1 MDTTAVESKHLLHSG
16 YFHPVLR
23 RWQSPNVDITPESLM
38 YPIFVLD
45 EPDAVTE
52 IKSMPGINR
61 YGVNKLKGLLEPM
74 IAKGL
79 KSVLLFGVANNL
91 QKDKVGSGADCP
103 RNPIV
108 TAVPLL
114 RIWFPDLII
123 ACDVCLCPYTNHGH
137 CGILNDDGTIN
148 NTPSIKRIAEVA
160 VAYAKAGAHIVAPSD
175 MMDGRIKA
183 IKVALANA
191 GLSNKVAVLSYA
203 VKFASGF
210 YGPFRDASKSAPQF
224 GDRQCY
230 QLPSG
235 SNGLAAR
242 AAARDVEEGADM
254 LMVKPGLAYL
264 DIVRQTKNAHP
275 EYPIFIYQVSGEYA
289 MLYHGAQ
296 NGAINLEAVL
306 KEVLL
311 CMRRAALDCVWLIV
325 AIANAKE
332 DKKEETGIVIGID
345 LGTTYSCVG
354 VFKNGRVE
362 IIANDQGNRITP
374 SYVAFT
380 QEGERLIGDAAKN
393 QLTTNPQN
401 TVFDAKRLIGRDWD
415 DANVQRDIKFFP
427 FKVIQKNKKP
437 HIEIETSQGM
447 KVFAPEEIS
456 AMVLGKMKEVAEAYL
471 GKNVTHAVVTVPAYF
486 NDAQRQA
493 TKDAGTISGLN
504 VMRIINE
511 PTAAAI
517 AYGLDKKEG
526 EKNVLVFDLG
536 GGTFDVSLL
545 TIDNGV
551 FEVVA
556 TNGDTHL
563 GGEDFDQ
570 RVMEHFIKLYKKKKG
585 KDIRQDN
592 RAVQKLRREV
602 EKAKRGLSSS
612 HQVRIEIES
621 FFENEDFSETLTRA
635 KFEELNI
642 DFFRSTLKP
651 VQRVLEDADMNK
663 KDVDEIVLVGGST
676 RIPKVQQLVKEFFN
690 GKEPSR
696 GINPDEAVA
705 YGAAVQAGVLSGE
718 QDTDAIVLLDVNP
731 LTMGIETVGGVMT
744 KLIPRNTVIPTKKSQ
759 IFSTASDNQH
769 TVTIQ
774 VFEGERPM
782 TKDNHLLGK
791 FDLTGIPPAPRGIP
805 QIEVTFE
812 IDANGILQVS
822 AEDKGTGNREKI
834 VITNDQNRLTPEDIE
849 RMIKDAEKFAD
860 EDKKLKKRVEAR
872 NELESYAYSVKN
884 QLQDKE
890 KLGSKV
896 SDDDK
901 TKMEEAI
908 DEKIKWLE
916 NNQDAE
922 PEDYQEQKKELENI
936 VQPIITKLY
945 AGQAPPPT
953 GGEGGEEEE
962 DLKDEL

>member
-1 MDTTAVESKHLLHSG
+1 MKGVK
-16 YFHPVLR
+16 VLFFLGL
-23 RWQSPNVDITPESLM
+23 VT
-38 YPIFVLD
+38 FVF
-45 EPDAVTE
+45 T
-52 IKSMPGINR
+52 K
-61 YGVNKLKGLLEPM
+61 
-74 IAKGL
+74 
-79 KSVLLFGVANNL
+79 
-91 QKDKVGSGADCP
+91 
-103 RNPIV
+103 
-108 TAVPLL
+108 
-114 RIWFPDLII
+114 
-123 ACDVCLCPYTNHGH
+123 
-137 CGILNDDGTIN
+137 
-148 NTPSIKRIAEVA
+148 
-160 VAYAKAGAHIVAPSD
+160 
-175 MMDGRIKA
+175 
-183 IKVALANA
+183 
-191 GLSNKVAVLSYA
+191 
-203 VKFASGF
+203 
-210 YGPFRDASKSAPQF
+210 
-224 GDRQCY
+224 
-230 QLPSG
+230 
-235 SNGLAAR
+235 
-242 AAARDVEEGADM
+242 EE
-254 LMVKPGLAYL
+254 K
-264 DIVRQTKNAHP
+264 Q
-275 EYPIFIYQVSGEYA
+275 
-289 MLYHGAQ
+289 
-296 NGAINLEAVL
+296 
-306 KEVLL
+306 
-311 CMRRAALDCVWLIV
+311 
-325 AIANAKE
+325 KE
-332 DKKEETGIVIGID
+332 DIGTVIGID

-354 VFKNGRVE
+354 VYKNGRAE

-380 QEGERLIGDAAKN
+380 ADGERLIGDAAKN
-393 QLTTNPQN
+393 QLTTNPEN
-401 TVFDAKRLIGRDWD
+401 TVFDAKRLIGREWSDPT
-415 DANVQRDIKFFP
+415 VQRDIKFFP
-427 FKVIQKNKKP
+427 FKVIEKNSKP
-437 HIEIETSQGM
+437 HIRMAINGEE

-456 AMVLGKMKEVAEAYL
+456 AMVLGKMKETAEAYL
-471 GKNVTHAVVTVPAYF
+471 GKKVTHAVVTVPAYF

-493 TKDAGTISGLN
+493 TKDAGTISGLV

-517 AYGLDKKEG
+517 AYGLDKKDG

-570 RVMEHFIKLYKKKKG
+570 RVMDHFTKLYKKKKG
-585 KDIRQDN
+585 KDIRKDS
-592 RAVQKLRREV
+592 RALQKLRREV
-602 EKAKRGLSSS
+602 EKAKRALSVS

-621 FFENEDFSETLTRA
+621 FFEGEDFSETLTRA
-635 KFEELNI
+635 KFEELNM
-642 DFFRSTLKP
+642 DLFRSTLKP
-651 VQRVLEDADMNK
+651 VQKVLEDSDMNK

-676 RIPKVQQLVKEFFN
+676 RIPKVQQLVKEFFG

-774 VFEGERPM
+774 VYEGERPM

-834 VITNDQNRLTPEDIE
+834 VITNDQNRLTPDDIE

-860 EDKKLKKRVEAR
+860 DDKKLKERVEAR
-872 NELESYAYSVKN
+872 NELESYAYSLKN
-884 QLQDKE
+884 QLADKE

-896 SDDDK
+896 SDSDK
-901 TKMEEAI
+901 AKMEEAI
-908 DEKIKWLE
+908 EEKIKWLE
-916 NNQDAE
+916 ENPDTD
-922 PEDYQEQKKELENI
+922 PEEYKKQKKELTDI
-936 VQPIITKLY
+936 VQPIIAKLY
-945 AGQAPPPT
+945 QGAGGGVPPT
-953 GGEGGEEEE
+953 GGDEE